1 MKKWC
6 CHIWEW
12 FLWIAVEPFLA
23 TTGQGTHS
31 PTTPSEH
38 KYRTSSYICAVKL
51 LFIFASCSSGSKGW
65 IRLDW
70 ESICHISSVCWN
82 SRLAIFFWHFVV
94 KILCS
99 LNPPLHLT
107 IWFTSW
113 RLFGNILCY
122 TGVHPFQHLPGTS
135 SLLSLSLNSTWE
147 HSFRSMFYT
156 GTLPASD
163 RLLPVVQASPSTT
176 ATASL
181 KATYVALV
189 IAFLTSCLSVLF
201 RFTALCGKVCN
212 IWSNTRCRFYCIHS
226 LGPYFVFVLA
236 CSSMPV
242 CSPPFPCWI
251 LPAVFFF

>member
-156 GTLPASD
+156 GS
-163 RLLPVVQASPSTT
+163 
-176 ATASL
+176 TASTVL
-181 KATYVALV
+181 APTLSLSWPAPACLFALLL
-189 IAFLTSCLSVLF
+189 FLAEFCQLFFFF
-201 RFTALCGKVCN
+201 RFWNISDCGFDCCQWVD
-212 IWSNTRCRFYCIHS
+212 TETG
-226 LGPYFVFVLA
+226 L
-236 CSSMPV
+236 
-242 CSPPFPCWI
+242 
-251 LPAVFFF
+251 

>member
-1 MKKWC
+1 MSYTHAFQTASHDEDTYMKKWC
-6 CHIWEW
+6 CHIREW

-156 GTLPASD
+156 GS
-163 RLLPVVQASPSTT
+163 
-176 ATASL
+176 TAS
-181 KATYVALV
+181 T
-189 IAFLTSCLSVLF
+189 
-201 RFTALCGKVCN
+201 
-212 IWSNTRCRFYCIHS
+212 
-226 LGPYFVFVLA
+226 A